1 MEKKIFMARV
11 ADQSGKLRQWI
22 SLQKR
27 ILNNSLEMKIV
38 STYSHQDTMIR
49 IRRQIDIK

>member
-1 MEKKIFMARV
+1 MARF
-11 ADQSGKLRQWI
+11 ADQSGKVRQWI

-27 ILNNSLEMKIV
+27 ILNNPLEIEMV
-38 STYSHQDTMIR
+38 STYSHQDTIIR